1 MVIVLVEY
9 ASTDI
14 VVIMS
19 SYQLSLI
26 NEENPLLYISN
37 TDQCVLT
44 YSLLTGSKSN
54 THSTSITIASQS
66 MEFTSMFQAYTQ
78 SFYVACFI

>member
-26 NEENPLLYISN
+26 NEENPLL
-37 TDQCVLT
+37 
-44 YSLLTGSKSN
+44 
-54 THSTSITIASQS
+54 
-66 MEFTSMFQAYTQ
+66 
-78 SFYVACFI
+78 